1 MEIEISEFLVDSKL
15 TERKGSSGR
24 EAVSSVLVD
33 RARAAEQDSFG
44 CCSS

>member
-24 EAVSSVLVD
+24 EAVSSVLV
-33 RARAAEQDSFG
+33 ARGGAPSRE
-44 CCSS
+44 